1 MLGWEIEKVGI
12 PVVQITAV
20 PSAAIMVGIHRVLV
34 GNKITNPYGDHTLDP
49 EAEKELRRK
58 YIRRAMELLQKDVSE
73 ATQFTLGD

>member
-20 PSAAIMVGIHRVLV
+20 PSAAAMVGIHRVLV

-49 EAEKELRRK
+49 GVEKELRRK
-58 YIRRAMELLQKDVSE
+58 YVRRALSLLQKDVQE
-73 ATQFTLGD
+73 VTQFTLYD